1 MQNDAHFARFLV
13 SLICDLYTLQQ
24 LQFQTPSA
32 MGNPMQ
38 SSPKVL
44 PKQQMAKFGFSG
56 WTLWALCITGL
67 VMVPILTVATL
78 ALFPTENIWPHML
91 NTTLPRYFRTTV
103 SLMVSVG
110 LGAAVVGTVTAWL
123 IARYRFV
130 GGRVVGMGAFDAI
143 GDPCLCGGICIGG
156 FIGICRPRPN
166 RTARCVWLAKC
177 TRLLVP

>member
-1 MQNDAHFARFLV
+1 
-13 SLICDLYTLQQ
+13 
-24 LQFQTPSA
+24 
-32 MGNPMQ
+32 MQ

-44 PKQQMAKFGFSG
+44 PKQQMAKFGFNG

-67 VMVPILTVATL
+67 VMLPILTVATL
-78 ALFPTENIWPHML
+78 ALFPTENIWPHLL

-130 GGRVVGMGAFDAI
+130 GAGWLEWALLMPLAIPAYVGAYALVDLLEYAFLQIEGYIEEIARDAITAGRVI
-143 GDPCLCGGICIGG
+143 GSAKVIK
-156 FIGICRPRPN
+156 FIN
-166 RTARCVWLAKC
+166 AR
-177 TRLLVP
+177 